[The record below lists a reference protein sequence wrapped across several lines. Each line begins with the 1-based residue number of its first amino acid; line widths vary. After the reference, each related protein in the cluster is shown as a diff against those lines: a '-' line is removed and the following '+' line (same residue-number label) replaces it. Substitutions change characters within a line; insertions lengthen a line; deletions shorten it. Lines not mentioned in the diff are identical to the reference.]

1 MTASLTIPESVVIFF
16 KIAFCSKCIEGES
29 AMPTY
34 EYKCKQC
41 EEVFEILQKM
51 TDAPLRDC
59 PVCGGALSK
68 VISGGIG
75 IIFKGSGFYTTD
87 YKNSSA
93 VVSSPAGKNNK
104 ESGKEQGTE
113 KEKGIKDTPEKKP
126 ADPSSVSSK

>member
-1 MTASLTIPESVVIFF
+1 
-16 KIAFCSKCIEGES
+16 
-29 AMPTY
+29 MPTY
-34 EYKCKQC
+34 EYKCKKC

-59 PVCGGALSK
+59 PVCGGMLSK

-87 YKNSSA
+87 YKNSS
-93 VVSSPAGKNNK
+93 VVSSSAGKNNK

-113 KEKGIKDTPEKKP
+113 KGKAAKDTKDTLEKKS